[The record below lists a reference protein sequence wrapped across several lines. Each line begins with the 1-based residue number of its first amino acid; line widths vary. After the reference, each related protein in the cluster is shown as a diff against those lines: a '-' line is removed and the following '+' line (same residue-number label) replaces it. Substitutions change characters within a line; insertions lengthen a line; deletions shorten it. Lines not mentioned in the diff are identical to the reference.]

1 MKLRY
6 MRISTS
12 DVLSGIRVDLCSRFA
27 NYKQMCF
34 DDFLSSVWSPLTK
47 HKFTD

>member
-6 MRISTS
+6 MRISVS
-12 DVLSGIRVDLCSRFA
+12 DVLSGMGVDLHSRFA

-34 DDFLSSVWSPLTK
+34 DDLLSSIWSPFRK
-47 HKFTD
+47 H

>member
-6 MRISTS
+6 MRISVP
-12 DVLSGIRVDLCSRFA
+12 DVLSGIGVDLCSRFA

-34 DDFLSSVWSPLTK
+34 DDLLSSIWSAFRK
-47 HKFTD
+47 H